1 MRNSMI
7 ENRRSS
13 MGELTI
19 GFPTAG
25 IVQEMKRP
33 FLSRKMSKPQSSI
46 ELQKTLQYTAKG
58 LPVPG
63 NSPIKAAL
71 VCELKSKK

>member
-1 MRNSMI
+1 
-7 ENRRSS
+7 
-13 MGELTI
+13 
-19 GFPTAG
+19 
-25 IVQEMKRP
+25 MKRP